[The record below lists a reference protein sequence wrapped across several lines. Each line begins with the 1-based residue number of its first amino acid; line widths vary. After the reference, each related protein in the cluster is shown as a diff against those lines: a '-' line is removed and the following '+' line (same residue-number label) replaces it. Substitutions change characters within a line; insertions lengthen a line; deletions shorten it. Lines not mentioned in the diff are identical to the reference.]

1 MSPNTDQ
8 RTSKRIPF
16 SQEVRVV
23 SAGRMVAYAMVI
35 NIGMGGILLG
45 ATSPIPVGSQ
55 CKVAIPLPNGEG
67 AKRIVAEG
75 IVVRGDD
82 GGTAVQFLKVL
93 EPSRFNSLFSSPA
106 AVAHRSILAAY
117 RAYFQVSRNKDL
129 ADCEKILGVSKQA
142 FRTTFYIS
150 FVSCISLAI
159 LSVWLLRASLPASP
173 NWVKVFLSFGYG
185 AIWLGAIQPSIDLTV
200 FHFLKAR
207 HGSHSNA

>member
-1 MSPNTDQ
+1 
-8 RTSKRIPF
+8 
-16 SQEVRVV
+16 
-23 SAGRMVAYAMVI
+23 MVAYAMVI

-45 ATSPIPVGSQ
+45 STSPLPVGSQ
-55 CKVAIPLPNGEG
+55 CKVAIPVPGGEG

-75 IVVRGDD
+75 VVVRGDD

-93 EPSRFNSLFSSPA
+93 EPSRFNSLFHAPS
-106 AVAHRSILAAY
+106 VATHNSLLSAY
-117 RAYFQVSRNKDL
+117 QAYFQVSRHKDL
-129 ADCEKILGVSKQA
+129 ADCEKVLGVSKQV

-159 LSVWLLRASLPASP
+159 LSVWLLRASLPAAP
-173 NWVKVFLSFGYG
+173 NWVKVLLSFGYG

-200 FHFLKAR
+200 FHFLKTR